1 MVDEGEVRRVAGLA
15 DIRIPDDELPA
26 FTAQFNRILEY
37 FDVLDTLEGEAGEE
51 RELHTV
57 LREDEVCPS
66 LPQEMVLANAPADED
81 GFVRAPRVM

>member
-15 DIRIPDDELPA
+15 DIRIPEEELPA

-37 FDVLDTLEGEAGEE
+37 FDLLDTVEGTEAGE
-51 RELHTV
+51 RPLHTV
-57 LREDEVCPS
+57 LREDEPCPS
-66 LPQEMVLANAPADED
+66 LPQEAVLGNAPASED